1 MYIAFQIMT
10 VMLAAV
16 TMALSLAHALELPGK
31 LRLNKEQ
38 YLAVQAIYY
47 PGFTLG
53 GIAEFASV
61 VVAVTLLILTPRNS
75 PQFWLISAALAALVA
90 VQVIFWTMNQPVNKY
105 WLQNTELSRVA
116 ARFFQTSSA
125 VPVGDWTDARSA
137 GALARPSCGCLRASR
152 VASDHGCRPVT
163 PRDVLALSGLFKR
176 THLEVRFLRK
186 SGHACEHVEC
196 PKMTQSGHSRVA
208 RCALMSVHLNC

>member
-61 VVAVTLLILTPRNS
+61 AAAVTLLILPPRNS
-75 PQFWLISAALAALVA
+75 PQFWLISAALAR
-90 VQVIFWTMNQPVNKY
+90 W
-105 WLQNTELSRVA
+105 SRC
-116 ARFFQTSSA
+116 RSS
-125 VPVGDWTDARSA
+125 
-137 GALARPSCGCLRASR
+137 
-152 VASDHGCRPVT
+152 
-163 PRDVLALSGLFKR
+163 SG
-176 THLEVRFLRK
+176 
-186 SGHACEHVEC
+186 
-196 PKMTQSGHSRVA
+196 P
-208 RCALMSVHLNC
+208 

>member
-53 GIAEFASV
+53 GIGEFASV
-61 VVAVTLLILTPRNS
+61 AAAVTLLILPPRNS

-90 VQVIFWTMNQPVNKY
+90 VQVIFWTMTQPVNKY

-116 ARFFQTSSA
+116 TRFFQTSST
-125 VPVGDWTDARSA
+125 VPAGDWTVVRDRWERSHV
-137 GALARPSCGCLRASR
+137 LRA
-152 VASDHGCRPVT
+152 VAS
-163 PRDVLALSGLFKR
+163 VLAVLLL
-176 THLEVRFLRK
+176 TT
-186 SGHACEHVEC
+186 A
-196 PKMTQSGHSRVA
+196 VA
-208 RCALMSVHLNC
+208 L

>member
-1 MYIAFQIMT
+1 VYIAFQIMT

-31 LRLNKEQ
+31 LRLHKEQ

-61 VVAVTLLILTPRNS
+61 VAAVTLLILTPRNS

-90 VQVIFWTMNQPVNKY
+90 VQVIFWTMTQPVNKY

-116 ARFFQTSSA
+116 TRFA
-125 VPVGDWTDARSA
+125 VPAGDWTVMRDRWERSHV
-137 GALARPSCGCLRASR
+137 LRA
-152 VASDHGCRPVT
+152 VAS
-163 PRDVLALSGLFKR
+163 VLAVLLL
-176 THLEVRFLRK
+176 TT
-186 SGHACEHVEC
+186 A
-196 PKMTQSGHSRVA
+196 VA
-208 RCALMSVHLNC
+208 L